1 MKRSP
6 QFPLRLFPAGAVLG
20 ALALVV
26 VLLAAAAPAAA
37 QTGSLRFDRLT
48 VETCNEMGSC
58 EVRLACKL
66 GNGAEVQLI
75 PEVVI
80 APEAFFGINRIEA
93 VARYPVDVSC
103 KVWEDDGIFGSS
115 WEEVGSGSLTVPA
128 GGTYE
133 LELGNAEQ
141 VQVVVQISADS
152 LEGPPGGGRAT
163 AAPAAS
169 KGKAKA
175 ATAPAGRRYSGTFR
189 ANPDSGHAVVLGLD
203 GAAFRARY
211 KDWTGKG
218 LRLVDF
224 ETYVE
229 GKTRRWNGIF
239 RSGKEEH
246 ELVTGLDWEP
256 FKAKYEE
263 LQGKGL
269 KLIDLETYV
278 EGKKRLFAAL
288 YRETPDA
295 GSLWVGEE
303 EKVFINKVNEFTG
316 QGLRLIDVEAY
327 RSGNKLL
334 YAGAFLKG
342 IGSFGLTSGM
352 EWPALQA
359 KTNDAVGKG
368 QRLAD
373 FESYED
379 GKKRLYVG
387 VYRGG
392 SDKSELAGDLA
403 WTDFERRWKE
413 LAGQGLRLV
422 DLESLP
428 E

>member
-6 QFPLRLFPAGAVLG
+6 QSPLRLFNAGAALG
-20 ALALVV
+20 ALT
-26 VLLAAAAPAAA
+26 LLAAVPAAA

-80 APEAFFGINRIEA
+80 APEAFFGINRTEA
-93 VARYPVDVSC
+93 VARYPVTVSC
-103 KVWEDDGIFGSS
+103 RVWEDDGIFGSS

-141 VQVVVQISADS
+141 VQVVLQISADS

-169 KGKAKA
+169 RGGKAKPA
-175 ATAPAGRRYSGTFR
+175 AAPAGRRYSGTFR
-189 ANPDSGHAVVLGLD
+189 ANPDTGHAVVLGLD
-203 GAAFRARY
+203 GAAFRSRY

-239 RSGKEEH
+239 RSGKEGH
-246 ELVTGLDWEP
+246 ELVTDLEWEP

-263 LQGKGL
+263 LQDKGQ

-278 EGKKRLFAAL
+278 DGKKRLFAAL
-288 YRETPDA
+288 YRETPDPA
-295 GSLWVGEE
+295 SLWVGEE

-342 IGSFGLTSGM
+342 IGSFGLSSGM

-359 KTNDAVGKG
+359 KTNDATGKG

-403 WTDFERRWKE
+403 WADFESRWKQ
-413 LAGQGLRLV
+413 LTGQGLRLV